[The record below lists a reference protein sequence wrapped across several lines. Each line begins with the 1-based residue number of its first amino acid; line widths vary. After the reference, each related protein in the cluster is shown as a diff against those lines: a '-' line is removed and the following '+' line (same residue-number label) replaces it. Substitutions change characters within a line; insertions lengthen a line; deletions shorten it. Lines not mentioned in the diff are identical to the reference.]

1 VDTTPKGSNGAESN
15 GFDPLESSRE
25 VVVMVPTNPGASD
38 LRAEVFIGPFLQFER
53 GRGTFAAT
61 TSTLVCGPSEALL
74 IDAQHISSDVAALGD
89 LIEGTGRRPS
99 TIYVTH
105 GHADHW
111 YGAGE
116 LVARF
121 PGARV
126 VATRPVVEYIH
137 QAAEV
142 EAQQWSAMFGGRV
155 AKPSAVPEPLDGL
168 TLELEGHEI
177 RIVEVGQG
185 DIRPSTVVHI
195 PAIETVVAGDVVYN
209 QIHAMLGL
217 SGPSGWERWLQ
228 SLDAIEKLD
237 PQMIVCGHRKPE
249 SSDREVS
256 RMLDETRSYIS
267 DFAQGAQSLDNAE
280 ELINLMKSKYPDFG
294 NPWTLHFSA
303 QSWFSRKRA

>member
-1 VDTTPKGSNGAESN
+1 MLSPSTDAADLSPK
-15 GFDPLESSRE
+15 
-25 VVVMVPTNPGASD
+25 
-38 LRAEVFIGPFLQFER
+38 VFIGPFLPFEQ
-53 GRGTFAAT
+53 GKGTFAAT
-61 TSTLVCGPSEALL
+61 TSTLGCGSSEAVL
-74 IDAQHISSDVAALGD
+74 IDAQHIRTDVAALGD
-89 LIEGTGRRPS
+89 LIERKGRRLT
-99 TIYVTH
+99 TIYITH

-116 LVARF
+116 LLSRF

-126 VATRPVVEYIH
+126 VATTPVLEYIN
-137 QAAEV
+137 QAAED
-142 EAQQWSAMFGGRV
+142 EGQQWAAMFGDRV
-155 AKPSAVPEPLDGL
+155 AKPTAVPEALDGL
-168 TLELEGHEI
+168 TLELEGYELQ
-177 RIVEVGQG
+177 IVEVGQG
-185 DIRPSTVVHI
+185 DIAPSTVVHI
-195 PAIETVVAGDVVYN
+195 PAIDTVVAGDVVYN

-237 PQMIVCGHRKPE
+237 PKLIVCGHRKPE
-249 SSDREVS
+249 SSDGEES

-294 NPWTLHFSA
+294 NRWTLHFSA